1 MSDRGGSGRIVI
13 PDNKLSSL
21 LNIVYN
27 VWFAKWRMQAVT
39 MHEDDPRWDQML
51 SEAWQIMAQGEEY
64 PVVSHLV
71 ITFLYELEARA
82 FGGYSETTRNKI
94 LDLVRIGR

>member
-1 MSDRGGSGRIVI
+1 MSERGGSGRIQI
-13 PDNKLSSL
+13 PDAKLSSL

-27 VWFAKWRMQAVT
+27 VWFIKWRTQVVSMQ
-39 MHEDDPRWDQML
+39 DGDPRWDQL
-51 SEAWQIMAQGEEY
+51 LAEAWQIMAQGEQY
-64 PVVSHLV
+64 PLVSNLV

-82 FGGYSETTRNKI
+82 FGGYSETTRTKI